1 MGPLHGLKV
10 LELASILAGP
20 AVGYFLAELGA
31 DVVKVENPDGGDATR
46 GWKLSGEQAEDGR
59 CAYFC
64 SVNWGKR
71 SLTLDLKQP
80 DDRARLHE
88 MLETTD
94 ILLANFR
101 PGQAEKLGL
110 PWPDPQRKYPR
121 LISGWITGYG
131 PDNPRPGFDVLI
143 QAESGFLAGNGPK
156 GGPPCRL
163 PVALI
168 DLLTAHQLKEG
179 LLLALLQRE
188 RTGQGQMVEVSLWQT
203 ALASLA
209 NQATNFLMTGYEQQ
223 PAGTEHPNL
232 FPYGTL
238 VGCRDAQVFLA
249 VGTDGQFAALCQALG
264 CSALADAFARNA
276 VRVSRR
282 EELRPLL
289 EAAAAPLDS
298 GELLAELDR
307 QGVPSG
313 RVQSV
318 GQALRGA
325 EALVH
330 EQLAGLRSVAF
341 SGFPKLPLRPPPRLG
356 EHSREVLA
364 DWLDQ
369 AY

>member
-1 MGPLHGLKV
+1 MGPLHGLRV

-31 DVVKVENPDGGDATR
+31 DVVKVENPQGGDATR
-46 GWKLSGEQAEDGR
+46 GWKLAGEQADDGR

-71 SLTLDLKQP
+71 SLALDLKRPEDVRQ
-80 DDRARLHE
+80 LHGL
-88 MLETTD
+88 LETTD
-94 ILLANFR
+94 VLLANFR

-110 PWPDPQRKYPR
+110 PWPEPHRLYPR
-121 LISGWITGYG
+121 LITGWITGYG
-131 PDNPRPGFDVLI
+131 PDNPRPGFDVLV

-156 GGPPCRL
+156 GGPPCRM

-168 DLLTAHQLKEG
+168 DLLSAHQLKEG
-179 LLLALLQRE
+179 LLLALLLRE
-188 RTGQGQMVEVSLWQT
+188 RSGLGQLVEVSLWQT

-209 NQATNFLMTGYEQQ
+209 NQATNFLMTGYEQE

-238 VGCRDAQVFLA
+238 LSCRDAQVFLA
-249 VGTDGQFAALCQALG
+249 VGTDGQFAQLCQALDVPEL
-264 CSALADAFARNA
+264 ALDFARNDR
-276 VRVSRR
+276 RVAER
-282 EELRPLL
+282 EKLRPIL
-289 EAAAAPLDS
+289 ETAAAGRDS
-298 GELLAELDR
+298 GDLLAELEKL
-307 QGVPSG
+307 GVPSG

-325 EALVH
+325 EKLVH

-341 SGFPKLPLRPPPRLG
+341 SGFPQLSLRPPPRLG
-356 EHSREVLA
+356 EHSREVIR
-364 DWLDQ
+364 DWLNL
-369 AY
+369 

>member
-1 MGPLHGLKV
+1 MAPLSGLRV
-10 LELASILAGP
+10 LEMAGILAGP

-31 DVVKVENPDGGDATR
+31 DVVKLENPHGGDATR
-46 GWKLSGEQAEDGR
+46 GWKLAGEQAEDGR

-71 SLTLDLKQP
+71 SLTLDLKQEGQ
-80 DDRARLHE
+80 RLHQ
-88 MLETTD
+88 LLQRTD

-110 PWPDPQRKYPR
+110 PWPPQTLYPR

-143 QAESGFLAGNGPK
+143 QAESGFLAGNGPP

-179 LLLALLQRE
+179 LLLALLERQRS
-188 RTGQGQMVEVSLWQT
+188 GLGKMVEVSLWQT

-209 NQATNFLMTGYEQQ
+209 NQATNFLMTGYEQL

-232 FPYGTL
+232 YPYGSL
-238 VGCRDAQVFLA
+238 VPCREDRVFLA
-249 VGTDGQFAALCQALG
+249 IGTDAQFASLCRILNQPE
-264 CSALADAFARNA
+264 LAERFGQNAR
-276 VRVSRR
+276 RVAER
-282 EELRPLL
+282 EQLRPLL
-289 EAAAAPLDS
+289 ERATATWESASLLS
-298 GELLAELDR
+298 ELHRA
-307 QGVPSG
+307 GVPAG

-318 GQALRGA
+318 GQALAGA
-325 EALVH
+325 PSLVH
-330 EQLAGLRSVAF
+330 EHLAGLRSVAF
-341 SGFPKLPLRPPPRLG
+341 SGFPELPLRPPPRLG
-356 EHSREVLA
+356 EHNAEVLK
-364 DWLDQ
+364 DWLG
-369 AY
+369 

>member
-1 MGPLHGLKV
+1 M

-31 DVVKVENPDGGDATR
+31 DVIKIENPQGGDATR
-46 GWKLSGEQAEDGR
+46 GWKLAGERAEDGR

-71 SLTLDLKQP
+71 SLALDLKHP
-80 DDRARLHE
+80 EDLAKLHA
-88 MLETTD
+88 LLQRTD

-156 GGPPCRL
+156 GGPPCRM

-188 RTGQGQMVEVSLWQT
+188 RSGQGQMVEVSLWQT

-238 VGCRDAQVFLA
+238 LGCRDAQVFLA
-249 VGTDGQFAALCQALG
+249 VGTDHQFQGLCQALE
-264 CSALADAFARNA
+264 SPRLAEEFSRNA
-276 VRVSRR
+276 ERVSRR
-282 EELRPLL
+282 EQLRPLL
-289 EAAAAPLDS
+289 EAAAAGRDS
-298 GELLAELDR
+298 GELLGHLEQL
-307 QGVPSG
+307 GVPAG

-318 GQALRGA
+318 GQALQGA
-325 EALVH
+325 QTLAF

-341 SGFPKLPLRPPPRLG
+341 TGFPQLPLRPPPRLG
-356 EHSREVLA
+356 EHTQEILA
-364 DWLDQ
+364 ELG
-369 AY
+369 Y

>member
-1 MGPLHGLKV
+1 MKV

-31 DVVKVENPDGGDATR
+31 DVIKVENPDGGDATR
-46 GWKLSGEQAEDGR
+46 GWKLAGEKAEDGR

-71 SLTLDLKQP
+71 SLTLDLKRP
-80 DDRARLHE
+80 EDLARLHAL
-88 MLETTD
+88 LETTD

-121 LISGWITGYG
+121 LITGWITGYG

-143 QAESGFLAGNGPK
+143 QAESGFLAGNGPV
-156 GGPPCRL
+156 GGPPCRM

-179 LLLALLQRE
+179 LLLALLMRE

-209 NQATNFLMTGYEQQ
+209 NQATNYLMTGFEQQ

-238 VGCRDAQVFLA
+238 LGCQDGQVFLA
-249 VGTDGQFAALCQALG
+249 VGTDSQFQSLCQALG
-264 CSALADAFARNA
+264 TPRLAEDYGLNA
-276 VRVSRR
+276 QRVLQR
-282 EELRPLL
+282 ERLRPLL
-289 EAAAAPLDS
+289 EAASAGRDS
-298 GELLAELDR
+298 GELLAQLEQL
-307 QGVPSG
+307 GVPAG

-318 GQALRGA
+318 GRALQGA
-325 EALVH
+325 ETLAF

-341 SGFPKLPLRPPPRLG
+341 TGFPKLSLRPPPRLG
-356 EHSREVLA
+356 EHTQEILA
-364 DWLDQ
+364 GLN
-369 AY
+369 Y

>member
-1 MGPLHGLKV
+1 M

-31 DVVKVENPDGGDATR
+31 DVVKVENPRSGDATR
-46 GWKLSGEQAEDGR
+46 GWKLAGEQADDGR

-71 SLTLDLKQP
+71 SLALDLKSP
-80 DDRARLHE
+80 EDLRRLHA
-88 MLETTD
+88 LLKNTD

-101 PGQAEKLGL
+101 PGQAETLGL
-110 PWPDPQRKYPR
+110 PWPEPQRLYPR

-131 PDNPRPGFDVLI
+131 PDNPRPGFDVLV

-168 DLLTAHQLKEG
+168 DLLSAHQLKEG
-179 LLLALLQRE
+179 LLLALLMRE
-188 RTGQGQMVEVSLWQT
+188 RCGLGRMVEVSLWQT

-209 NQATNFLMTGYEQQ
+209 NQATNFLMTGYEQE

-238 VGCRDAQVFLA
+238 LSCRDAQVFLA
-249 VGTDGQFAALCQALG
+249 VGTDGQFAGLCQALQ
-264 CSALADAFARNA
+264 LADLADEFCRNA
-276 VRVSRR
+276 GRVVGR
-282 EELRPLL
+282 EKLRPLL
-289 EAAAAPLDS
+289 EAAASGRDS
-298 GELLAELDR
+298 GELLAELER
-307 QGVPSG
+307 RGVPSG

-318 GQALRGA
+318 GQALQGVDK
-325 EALVH
+325 LVH

-341 SGFPKLPLRPPPRLG
+341 SGFPQLPLRPPPRLG
-356 EHSREVLA
+356 EHSLEVLA
-364 DWLDQ
+364 DWL
-369 AY
+369 

>member
-1 MGPLHGLKV
+1 M
-10 LELASILAGP
+10 AGP
-20 AVGYFLAELGA
+20 AVGYFFAELGA
-31 DVVKVENPDGGDATR
+31 DVVKVEHPQSGDATR
-46 GWKLSGEQAEDGR
+46 GWKLAGEQAEDGR

-71 SLTLDLKQP
+71 SLALDLKSP
-80 DDRARLHE
+80 EDLARLHA
-88 MLETTD
+88 LLGKTD

-110 PWPDPQRKYPR
+110 PWPDPQSLYPR

-131 PDNPRPGFDVLI
+131 PDNPRPGFDVLV

-168 DLLTAHQLKEG
+168 DLLSAHQLKEG
-179 LLLALLQRE
+179 LLLALLMRE
-188 RTGQGQMVEVSLWQT
+188 RTGSGQMVQVSLWQT

-209 NQATNFLMTGYEQQ
+209 NQATNFLMTGYEQE

-238 VGCRDAQVFLA
+238 LSCRDAPVFLA
-249 VGTDGQFAALCQALG
+249 VGTDAQFAGLCQSLELPE
-264 CSALADAFARNA
+264 LAREFGRNA
-276 VRVSRR
+276 QRVAER
-282 EELRPLL
+282 ERLRPLL
-289 EAAAAPLDS
+289 EAAAVECDS
-298 GELLAELDR
+298 GELLARLDR
-307 QGVPSG
+307 LGVPSG

-325 EALVH
+325 DKLVH

-341 SGFPKLPLRPPPRLG
+341 SGFAQAPLRPPPRLG
-356 EHSREVLA
+356 EHSREVLC
-364 DWLDQ
+364 DWLK
-369 AY
+369 A

>member
-1 MGPLHGLKV
+1 M
-10 LELASILAGP
+10 AGP
-20 AVGYFLAELGA
+20 AVGYFFAELGA
-31 DVVKVENPDGGDATR
+31 DVVKVENPRGGDATR
-46 GWKLSGEQAEDGR
+46 GWKLAGEQAEDGR

-71 SLTLDLKQP
+71 SLALDLKKPEDLRQ
-80 DDRARLHE
+80 LHGL
-88 MLETTD
+88 LESAD

-131 PDNPRPGFDVLI
+131 PDNPRPGFDVLV

-156 GGPPCRL
+156 GGPPCRM

-168 DLLTAHQLKEG
+168 DLLSAHQLKEG
-179 LLLALLQRE
+179 LLLALLMRQRDGLG
-188 RTGQGQMVEVSLWQT
+188 RMVEVSLWQT

-209 NQATNFLMTGYEQQ
+209 NQATNFLMTGYEQE

-238 VGCRDAQVFLA
+238 LRCSDAPVFLA
-249 VGTDGQFAALCQALG
+249 VGTDGQFAGLCQALG
-264 CSALADAFARNA
+264 SAELAEEFASNA
-276 VRVSRR
+276 RRVADR
-282 EELRPLL
+282 EKLRPLL
-289 EAAAAPLDS
+289 EAAAARFDS
-298 GELLAELDR
+298 GQLLAELEKR
-307 QGVPSG
+307 GVPSG

-325 EALVH
+325 EKLVF

-341 SGFPKLPLRPPPRLG
+341 SGFPKAPLRPPPRLG
-356 EHSREVLA
+356 EHSRDVLSE
-364 DWLDQ
+364 WLNL
-369 AY
+369 

>member
-1 MGPLHGLKV
+1 M

-31 DVVKVENPDGGDATR
+31 DVVKVENPAGGDATR
-46 GWKLSGEQAEDGR
+46 GWKLVGEQAEDGR

-71 SLTLDLKQP
+71 SLALDLKRPEDVRQ
-80 DDRARLHE
+80 LHAL
-88 MLETTD
+88 LETTD

-110 PWPDPQRKYPR
+110 PWPDPHRLYPR
-121 LISGWITGYG
+121 LLTGWITGYG
-131 PDNPRPGFDVLI
+131 PDNPRPGFDVLV

-156 GGPPCRL
+156 GGPPCRM

-168 DLLTAHQLKEG
+168 DLLSAHQLKEG

-188 RTGQGQMVEVSLWQT
+188 RSGLGQMVEVSLWQT

-209 NQATNFLMTGYEQQ
+209 NQATNFLMTGYEQE

-238 VGCRDAQVFLA
+238 LACRDAQVFLA
-249 VGTDGQFAALCQALG
+249 VGTDGQFAGLCQALEVPE
-264 CSALADAFARNA
+264 LVQDYARNA
-276 VRVSRR
+276 RRVAER
-282 EELRPLL
+282 ESLRPLL
-289 EAAAAPLDS
+289 EAAAVELDS
-298 GELLAELDR
+298 TELLVRLEQL
-307 QGVPSG
+307 GVPSG

-318 GQALRGA
+318 GQALQGA
-325 EALVH
+325 DTLVH

-341 SGFPKLPLRPPPRLG
+341 SGFAQLPLRPPPRLG
-356 EHSREVLA
+356 EHSREVLS
-364 DWLDQ
+364 DWLNL
-369 AY
+369 